1 MSYPDLRI
9 TFLGTGTSG
18 GVPMIACDCAICT
31 SKNEKDKRLRSSI
44 LVQSETTTLIVDT
57 TPDFRLQMLRE
68 NVKKLNAVIFTHP
81 HKDHIAGLDDIRA
94 FNFFQKKPV
103 EVYANKL
110 TEEALRREFYYI
122 FSEKKYPGIPDI
134 ILHTIPDETFK
145 VGDIPVIPILVH
157 HLKMPVLGFRFGKF
171 TYITD
176 ANRIEDEEKEKIK
189 GSEILVVNALRQKEH
204 ISHFNL
210 QQAIDLVTELKIP
223 TAYLTHIS
231 HQMGLH
237 EEVNNQLPPNIQLA
251 FDGLQIK
258 VSGK

>member
-1 MSYPDLRI
+1 VSYPDLRI

-44 LVQSETTTLIVDT
+44 LVQSERTTLIVDT
-57 TPDFRLQMLRE
+57 TPDFRSQMLRE
-68 NVKKLNAVIFTHP
+68 NVKKLNAVVFTHP

-122 FSEKKYPGIPDI
+122 FSEKRYPGIPDI

>member
-1 MSYPDLRI
+1 VSYPDLRI

-44 LVQSETTTLIVDT
+44 LVQSERTTLIVDT
-57 TPDFRLQMLRE
+57 TPDFRSQMLRE
-68 NVKKLNAVIFTHP
+68 NVKKLNAVVFTHP

-122 FSEKKYPGIPDI
+122 FSEKRYPGIPDI
-134 ILHTIPDETFK
+134 ILHTITDETFK

-189 GSEILVVNALRQKEH
+189 GSEVLVINALRKKEH
-204 ISHFNL
+204 ISHFSM
-210 QQAIDLVTELKIP
+210 QQAIDLITELKIP

-237 EEVNNQLPPNIQLA
+237 EKVNGELPQNIQLA
-251 FDGLQIK
+251 YDGLQIN
-258 VSGK
+258 VSGE

>member
-1 MSYPDLRI
+1 VSYPDLRI

-18 GVPMIACDCAICT
+18 GVPMIACDCAICS

-57 TPDFRLQMLRE
+57 TPDFRSQMLRE

-81 HKDHIAGLDDIRA
+81 HKDHIAGLDDIKA

-134 ILHTIPDETFK
+134 VLHTISDETFK
-145 VGDIPVIPILVH
+145 VGDIPVTPILVH

-189 GSEILVVNALRQKEH
+189 GSEILVINALRQKEH

-237 EEVNNQLPPNIQLA
+237 EEINNELPQNIQLA
-251 FDGLQIK
+251 YDGLQIN
-258 VSGK
+258 VSGE